1 MASKR
6 INKELKDLQKDP
18 PASSNH
24 LYGSFEEETGYF
36 QFATTITSNDLDEI
50 QEFLH
55 NAVDARSPIHKLAGH
70 GGTRIISCE
79 ILIIK
84 TLTKDATYE
93 PAKRLLHW
101 LKLKI
106 TWKSPVADDMF
117 HWQAT
122 IMGPADSPF
131 AGGYPSNDDDC
142 NDEESSDD
150 ECS

>member
-106 TWKSPVADDMF
+106 TWKRDSLDLVPIATF
-117 HWQAT
+117 HGKGKCT
-122 IMGPADSPF
+122 GS
-131 AGGYPSNDDDC
+131 
-142 NDEESSDD
+142 
-150 ECS
+150 

>member
-1 MASKR
+1 MSISSRLSLSLSLRFFQTLKLAHNHSLGEDCETQRNFVMASKR

-18 PASSNH
+18 PASSNV
-24 LYGSFEEETGYF
+24 G
-36 QFATTITSNDLDEI
+36 
-50 QEFLH
+50 
-55 NAVDARSPIHKLAGH
+55 
-70 GGTRIISCE
+70 
-79 ILIIK
+79 
-84 TLTKDATYE
+84 
-93 PAKRLLHW
+93 
-101 LKLKI
+101 
-106 TWKSPVADDMF
+106 PVADDMF